1 MEARTDSRTH
11 GADVLSWEDQDS
23 EMSWMLQAS
32 SEKAQQEAMGGKR
45 LGQAHG
51 YLSPK
56 GCQEVLGSQDQ
67 FRRSWNPRQG
77 GKDATGSGRK
87 LGRHPG
93 LGGTPWHR
101 EAGFLGTEL
110 EDSV

>member
-11 GADVLSWEDQDS
+11 GEDVLSWEDQDS

-45 LGQAHG
+45 LGQARG

-56 GCQEVLGSQDQ
+56 GCQEVQ
-67 FRRSWNPRQG
+67 RSDIKMELEAKKVSSEG
-77 GKDATGSGRK
+77 AGI
-87 LGRHPG
+87 LGRVARM
-93 LGGTPWHR
+93 L
-101 EAGFLGTEL
+101 LDL
-110 EDSV
+110 EESLADTLD